1 MPTSVL
7 STYHKPSHRILECQ
21 LETLSFAL
29 GQMGKLRPRKGR
41 KGSDFPSITR
51 SSPGLSGRT
60 TLSCQGEGQ
69 EQDPADVLTWNLLI
83 DRKKLCCPHP
93 PRSPLSHPAG
103 LLTGLG
109 GAVPSLPLQPPPL
122 QIQGKARTHVSACL
136 QSTVSRT
143 RRDLTPGFITP
154 PLTVHRLVEDLT
166 KRRRQKSPRRA
177 RTANTTN
184 PGTLQCFHRRE
195 SCVLEKTSSA
205 PPMLGGGS
213 VSWEAGQPRGAA
225 LGGEAPHLTPSGCGL
240 PVHPNP
246 APCTRGA
253 LISLTGWGALWEPG
267 GAHESSPAVRVG
279 SEDMH
284 PEDPRH
290 RPGFPEAG
298 GALLAPPRHRA
309 QGSPESPKVTV
320 VRGKAEIQSEVCL
333 IPKPRS
339 LLWELPAPPSPGPQR
354 WP

>member
-1 MPTSVL
+1 MMTVPV
-7 STYHKPSHRILECQ
+7 CC
-21 LETLSFAL
+21 ET
-29 GQMGKLRPRKGR
+29 RPRARSEPASIKVAISSALSSFLFFTVYSSRRLVEPTGFPEAR
-41 KGSDFPSITR
+41 SGPSVPHGSACVPRGGQTDIQGHFKESIPVWAPFMRPGGDTR
-51 SSPGLSGRT
+51 VRLLLSCWNGPSPGWACG
-60 TLSCQGEGQ
+60 
-69 EQDPADVLTWNLLI
+69 
-83 DRKKLCCPHP
+83 KHP
-93 PRSPLSHPAG
+93 
-103 LLTGLG
+103 G
-109 GAVPSLPLQPPPL
+109 G
-122 QIQGKARTHVSACL
+122 
-136 QSTVSRT
+136 TVSRT